1 MNINIFEVITQDTAL
16 KIKAAI
22 DSLQTGETLELS
34 ILSGGGD
41 AFAGVAISGMLLA
54 CKLNTIARVYG
65 YAASAAAL
73 IALSCKKIEMAS
85 NACIMVH
92 SAYDADGNADDEK
105 PIEIINNAQLSV
117 IKSRWPEFDIEALQS
132 GNTWL
137 TAQEAFEL
145 GICDEII
152 EVGSVAAAY
161 GAAKHFITA
170 IIKGEKKMAEKVV
183 EDVKTVKA
191 EDIEE
196 IVTVPAEPA
205 DGDKLEA
212 ILKELE
218 SIRESNANLTE
229 IVRRFD
235 ERLRAIEE
243 RTASVEMMAEQ
254 TRKETVCNSQ
264 VVSSWKKNIECQEKL
279 LKGFASPLKALKEKK
294 VVKQQENKDKF
305 DINKFV

>member
-16 KIKAAI
+16 RIKAAI
-22 DSLQTGETLELS
+22 DALPTGETLELS

-41 AFAGVAISGMLLA
+41 AFAGVAISGMLLS

-73 IALSCKKIEMAS
+73 IALSCQKIEMAS

-92 SAYDADGNADDEK
+92 SAYDAEGNADDEK

-152 EVGSVAAAY
+152 NVGSVAAAY
-161 GAAKHFITA
+161 GAAKHFVKSL
-170 IIKGEKKMAEKVV
+170 IKGEKKMAEKVV

-196 IVTVPAEPA
+196 IVTVPAEPVEDEDA
-205 DGDKLEA
+205 LKA
-212 ILKELE
+212 IMRLIERL
-218 SIRESNANLTE
+218 
-229 IVRRFD
+229 D
-235 ERLRAIEE
+235 ERLRVLEE
-243 RTASVEMMAEQ
+243 RSAAAEIVAAED
-254 TRKETVCNSQ
+254 RKEDGCARDIVARCNKIMAAISTPA
-264 VVSSWKKNIECQEKL
+264 KTMKDN
-279 LKGFASPLKALKEKK
+279 K
-294 VVKQQENKDKF
+294 VVKQQECKAKF